1 MLEDRNAGPGAAMGR
16 TPRKLSTHQQAVL
29 IQVLLAFPDERVGVC
44 YLSSA
49 GDAQGYAE
57 DFLIIFKAIS
67 WSPDDMGAVDVIPM
81 VASGLA
87 VLVKGDE
94 APASSEAL
102 RDALR
107 IYRIEAEILK
117 GRAEICGTR
126 NFVLAVS

>member
-1 MLEDRNAGPGAAMGR
+1 MLEDRNAGQGAAMGR

-44 YLSSA
+44 YLSSVA
-49 GDAQGYAE
+49 DARQYAE

-67 WSPDDMGAVDVIPM
+67 WSADDMGALDAIPM
-81 VASGLA
+81 VASGLV
-87 VLVKGDE
+87 VLLRDNE
-94 APASSEAL
+94 PPASVEAL

-107 IYRIEAEILK
+107 IYRIEAEIVK
-117 GRAEICGTR
+117 GRPAICGGR